1 MSKTIEEIVAGFHP
15 SCKMSPAD
23 WEFVAAIRKAAA
35 AGVGYGAMQQYCEW
49 EWNAKHD
56 GMGWGPCSHEKEIAS
71 LEPDALR
78 YRWLRD
84 QRRWLFNLPPTPG
97 ISLRWENYIAGGAQW
112 IDKAI
117 DEARDAPEV
126 GDSHG

>member
-1 MSKTIEEIVAGFHP
+1 VSKTIEEIVATELYGHRLP
-15 SCKMSPAD
+15 PAD
-23 WEFVAAIRKAAA
+23 WEFIAAIRKAAA

-49 EWNAKHD
+49 EWNARHD
-56 GMGWGPCSHEKEIAS
+56 GTGWGPLSYERERAE
-71 LEPDALR
+71 LEPDAER

-97 ISLRWENYIAGGAQW
+97 ISLRWENYIAGGSEW

-117 DEARDAPEV
+117 DEARDDPEV
-126 GDSHG
+126 SP